1 MSCGPVL
8 AMGGSTPPP
17 DSVAVERAAPARPGA
32 ARSTADQ
39 ALPAPDTTQPALPAA
54 DELDIRAASDATPE
68 ALLFERRPVVVFADT
83 PADSA
88 FATQME
94 LLQRDPAA
102 LARRAVTVIT
112 DTDPAGQSA
121 WRQKL
126 RPRGFSLMVLDLD
139 GTVID
144 RKPAPWDSRE
154 IGRAID
160 KTPVR
165 RSETRAHGGR

>member
-17 DSVAVERAAPARPGA
+17 ESISVERAAPSRPGA
-32 ARSTADQ
+32 
-39 ALPAPDTTQPALPAA
+39 PAPVADAVPGPVADPAMIEP
-54 DELDIRAASDATPE
+54 DIRAAAEVTPE
-68 ALLFERRPVVVFADT
+68 SLLFERRPLVVFADT
-83 PADSA
+83 PADAA
-88 FATQME
+88 FVTQME
-94 LLQRDPAA
+94 LLRRDPVA
-102 LARRAVTVIT
+102 LERRRVTVIT
-112 DTDPAGQSA
+112 DTDPAAQSP

-154 IGRAID
+154 ITRAID

>member
-17 DSVAVERAAPARPGA
+17 GSIAVERAAPSRPGA
-32 ARSTADQ
+32 
-39 ALPAPDTTQPALPAA
+39 PAPV
-54 DELDIRAASDATPE
+54 DATPADPAGDAVAGE
-68 ALLFERRPVVVFADT
+68 VGAVQPDIRTATEVTPESLLFERRPLVVFADT

-88 FATQME
+88 FAAQME
-94 LLQRDPAA
+94 LLHRDPAA
-102 LARRAVTVIT
+102 LERRRVTVIT
-112 DTDPAGQSA
+112 DTDPSAQSP

-154 IGRAID
+154 ITRAID